1 MITMDRSAGL
11 ESAPSEHDDYEHDGH
26 HHDPSLAHHFENH
39 KHQFDTSKLG
49 IWLFLG
55 QELLFFGGLFC
66 AYAVYRGLHPEVF
79 VEGHKFLDV
88 TWGAIN
94 TCVLIFSSLTAAWSV
109 RCAQLG
115 QRKGLILSIAF
126 TILCAFGFLGIKYVE
141 YNHKIHEGLVWGR
154 AFAPTATALEEAN
167 ISEGVLRPPS
177 SAENGDGPTI
187 TADKTRPNL
196 HTFFSIYFAMTGLH
210 GIHVVAGI
218 ILYFWI
224 LRRAIRG
231 DFTPEY
237 YGPVDFAALYWHL
250 VDLVWIYLFPLLYLI
265 H

>member
-1 MITMDRSAGL
+1 MDSSARFD
-11 ESAPSEHDDYEHDGH
+11 ADHDHHAHDH
-26 HHDPSLAHHFENH
+26 HHDPSLAHHFEDH
-39 KHQFDTSKLG
+39 QHQFDTAKLG
-49 IWLFLG
+49 MWLFLA

-79 VEGHKFLDV
+79 IEGHKFLDV
-88 TWGAIN
+88 KWGAIN

-109 RCAQLG
+109 RCAQLN
-115 QRKGLILSIAF
+115 QRKGLILTIAI
-126 TILCAFGFLGIKYVE
+126 TIACAFGFLGIKYVE

-154 AFAPTATALEEAN
+154 AFAPTEHALEAAH
-167 ISEGVLRPPS
+167 ISDGFVPAADTPG
-177 SAENGDGPTI
+177 NGTSPEM
-187 TADKTRPNL
+187 TAAKSRPNL

-210 GIHVVAGI
+210 GIHVIAGI
-218 ILYFWI
+218 VVYFWI

-231 DFTPEY
+231 DFTPQY